1 MHTKDVGTKVLAH
14 CSGSAA
20 APVLSWCVT
29 RRALEVSC
37 GPVCQSTGKVLC
49 SLLPMSLFQAP
60 TLGPNNPSTIPIA
73 MYRLRGVLA
82 VMSFGRVRTACVY

>member
-1 MHTKDVGTKVLAH
+1 MLEQKSWLIVLAPRRH
-14 CSGSAA
+14 
-20 APVLSWCVT
+20 LSCRGVT

-60 TLGPNNPSTIPIA
+60 TLGPNNPSTTPIA
-73 MYRLRGVLA
+73 RYRLRGVLA
-82 VMSFGRVRTACVY
+82 VMSLGLVTTACVS